1 MALRLPHVLALM
13 ALILAAGVLSIG
25 HLEADTGA
33 GTVPGLVVIDAPWL
47 DARAVA
53 ELSIEPLGDDQTRGL
68 TAAGLP
74 PAAISHI
81 VGELARARIQ
91 WVAAGEGRL
100 QPFATD
106 FAERRAAQGAATLL
120 VDAAGDDDP
129 ALRRG
134 WRVIIA
140 APEEPAAPDPA
151 ARAVQVAADYMRRQ
165 SGVRAFFIALD
176 PRLPEGTDA
185 GSRLPALIE
194 PLLAAAQALPRTR
207 RTSVVLL
214 GALEPEGRRRVA
226 LRFDVGSWSHHVRPG
241 LADLLEEDW

>member
-13 ALILAAGVLSIG
+13 ALILAAGVLSIR

-53 ELSIEPLGDDQTRGL
+53 ELATEPLSAEQTRRL
-68 TAAGLP
+68 EEAGVSA
-74 PAAISHI
+74 AAISQI
-81 VGELARARIQ
+81 AGDLERARIQ

-106 FAERRAAQGAATLL
+106 FAGRRGGQGAATLL
-120 VDAAGDDDP
+120 VDAAADDDP

-140 APEEPAAPDPA
+140 APEAPATADA
-151 ARAVQVAADYMRRQ
+151 AGRAVQVAADYVRRQ

-176 PRLPEGTDA
+176 PRLPEGGDVA
-185 GSRLPALIE
+185 ARVPALLA
-194 PLLAAAQALPRTR
+194 PLLAAAQSLPRTR
-207 RTSVVLL
+207 RTSLVLL

-226 LRFDVGSWSHHVRPG
+226 LRFDVGSWGHHTRPG

>member
-47 DARAVA
+47 DARSVA
-53 ELSIEPLGDDQTRGL
+53 ELGTDPLSDDQARGL
-68 TAAGLP
+68 AAAGMP

-81 VGELARARIQ
+81 AGELARARIQ

-106 FAERRAAQGAATLL
+106 FAEQRAAQGAATLL

-140 APEEPAAPDPA
+140 APEEPPAPDA
-151 ARAVQVAADYMRRQ
+151 ASRAAQVVADYVSRQ
-165 SGVRAFFIALD
+165 SGVRAFLIALD
-176 PRLPEGTDA
+176 PRLPEDA
-185 GSRLPALIE
+185 DAAARLPALLE
-194 PLLAAAQALPRTR
+194 PLLAAAESLPRTR

-214 GALEPEGRRRVA
+214 GELEPEGRRRVA
-226 LRFDVGSWSHHVRPG
+226 LRFDIGSWSHHVHPG

>member
-1 MALRLPHVLALM
+1 MSLRLPHVLALM

-47 DARAVA
+47 DARSVA
-53 ELSIEPLGDDQTRGL
+53 ELAETLGGEQTHALEATGFP
-68 TAAGLP
+68 AWAVSSVAGD
-74 PAAISHI
+74 
-81 VGELARARIQ
+81 LARARIQ

-106 FAERRAAQGAATLL
+106 FAERRAEQGAATLL
-120 VDAAGDDDP
+120 VDAAPDDDP

-134 WRVIIA
+134 WRVVIA
-140 APEEPAAPDPA
+140 APEAPPAPDAA
-151 ARAVQVAADYMRRQ
+151 ARAVEVAADYMRGQ

-176 PRLPEGTDA
+176 PRLTA
-185 GSRLPALIE
+185 GSDAAARLPELLE
-194 PLLAAAQALPRTR
+194 PLLAAAQSLPRTR
-207 RTSVVLL
+207 RTSIVLL
-214 GALEPEGRRRVA
+214 GELEPEGHRRVA
-226 LRFDVGSWSHHVRPG
+226 LRFDIGSWGHHTRPG

>member
-47 DARAVA
+47 GARSLA
-53 ELSIEPLGDDQTRGL
+53 ELAEALGGDQTRALETPGFPAWAVSSL
-68 TAAGLP
+68 AGD
-74 PAAISHI
+74 
-81 VGELARARIQ
+81 LARARIQ
-91 WVAAGEGRL
+91 WVTAGEGRL

-106 FAERRAAQGAATLL
+106 FAEQRAAQGAATLL

-134 WRVIIA
+134 WHVVIA
-140 APEEPAAPDPA
+140 APEAPPASDEV
-151 ARAVQVAADYMRRQ
+151 ARAVQVAADYVRRQ

-176 PRLPEGTDA
+176 PRLPGGTDSQA
-185 GSRLPALIE
+185 RLPELIV
-194 PLLAAAQALPRTR
+194 PLLAAAQTLPRTR
-207 RTSVVLL
+207 RTCVVLL

-226 LRFDVGSWSHHVRPG
+226 LRFDVGSWSHHALPG
-241 LADLLEEDW
+241 LADLLEEEW